1 MNNLLRWVSQKL
13 EILRDE
19 NKSREEK
26 REIIRKKIPE
36 ELQNMTSQFSL
47 FPQELKDLKSKT
59 GRANIE
65 VIIESLDSLSD
76 KLHKEII

>member
-36 ELQNMTSQFSL
+36 EL
-47 FPQELKDLKSKT
+47 
-59 GRANIE
+59 
-65 VIIESLDSLSD
+65 
-76 KLHKEII
+76 